1 MISIQYKYC
10 IFVRYNFCYFCN
22 HLIVTWNKTCRNY
35 TGYCVLCITMI
46 TFAMVKNN
54 LHKWKRLQ
62 IYIVHYG
69 TSYLQ
74 NLQHSKKI
82 KTFCVSQLKK
92 THLYLVHCDFSRT
105 LDPIDTFNVSVN
117 PYDHI
122 LSMVP
127 GDYGVWVTLRGSSI
141 LELWDP
147 KNLNCKLLYDTRT
160 DRYPQLR
167 KASIKEIKMWP
178 SNLCY
183 NFK

>member
-1 MISIQYKYC
+1 MK
-10 IFVRYNFCYFCN
+10 N
-22 HLIVTWNKTCRNY
+22 
-35 TGYCVLCITMI
+35 ITD
-46 TFAMVKNN
+46 
-54 LHKWKRLQ
+54 LHC
-62 IYIVHYG
+62 

-82 KTFCVSQLKK
+82 KTFCVSQFKK
-92 THLYLVHCDFSRT
+92 KNHLYLVHCDFSRT

-167 KASIKEIKMWP
+167 KASRSFKEGGW
-178 SNLCY
+178 L
-183 NFK
+183 